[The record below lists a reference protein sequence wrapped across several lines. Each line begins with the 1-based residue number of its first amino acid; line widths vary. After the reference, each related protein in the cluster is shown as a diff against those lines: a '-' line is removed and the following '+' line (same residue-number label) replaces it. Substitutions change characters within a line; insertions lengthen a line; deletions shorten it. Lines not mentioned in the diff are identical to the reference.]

1 MQGWYAPI
9 LLNSTGMSE
18 TVNPATGMYYL
29 APTTW
34 TESLAHVTET
44 RVLTQALELEIR
56 SSVPFTPK
64 PQSIR

>member
-34 TESLAHVTET
+34 TESLAHVTGNPG
-44 RVLTQALELEIR
+44 VDA
-56 SSVPFTPK
+56 
-64 PQSIR
+64 SIRVGKSECVPTP

>member
-9 LLNSTGMSE
+9 LSNSTGMSE

-34 TESLAHVTET
+34 TESLAHVAGNTG
-44 RVLTQALELEIR
+44 VD
-56 SSVPFTPK
+56 S
-64 PQSIR
+64 SIRVGKSE

>member
-9 LLNSTGMSE
+9 LPNSTGMSE

-34 TESLAHVTET
+34 TESLAHVTGNPGVDSII
-44 RVLTQALELEIR
+44 RVGKSE
-56 SSVPFTPK
+56 
-64 PQSIR
+64 

>member
-29 APTTW
+29 APTTCA
-34 TESLAHVTET
+34 ESLAHVTET
-44 RVLTQALELEIR
+44 LVLTQALELKGQ
-56 SSVPFTPK
+56 SSVPTP
-64 PQSIR
+64 